1 MALIFLEFQL
11 KFFWDLWAPRLGQ
24 TGYLQVTL
32 KISKVGKIVI
42 GGFEIC
48 VTWWYD
54 IEECWDQILLIYVN
68 NYGSSN
74 FLIKIAVYSDRTEIG
89 S

>member
-1 MALIFLEFQL
+1 MSP
-11 KFFWDLWAPRLGQ
+11 PRLGQ

-48 VTWWYD
+48 VT
-54 IEECWDQILLIYVN
+54 
-68 NYGSSN
+68 
-74 FLIKIAVYSDRTEIG
+74 
-89 S
+89 